1 MRRELLKVKIASMHI
16 NNDFQRNSNI
26 SHVFGTVWN
35 NSEISRIDIARK
47 LELYRSTV
55 SNIIGTL
62 LENDV
67 ICEGE
72 RGSVTEKGG
81 RKPVFLSINKSF
93 GCIIGIEL
101 QTNSFTVVAMT
112 FDGKQIFSM
121 TDQTPLDESLVPYP
135 EKSFV
140 YIIDKII
147 EKIIPEIE
155 KLPVPPLGIC
165 IGLPGIVDIDKGI
178 LIRSD
183 PFALKSFKYA
193 EVLGKRYGLPLF
205 MENDAKC
212 CAWLQCALHN
222 DVSKRDFFCVLT
234 KEYRGNERLDYP
246 GNFKNGI
253 GVGLSISLNGHIMHG
268 HNYAIG
274 EYVSRTWTR
283 NKKGQTG
290 LPEAVLNTI
299 VTSEDSYRE
308 WLIDLFS
315 TLTMFVPLLEPRA
328 IFLHGQ
334 PGSRRNKIQQVIQ
347 SDIPQFEDIL
357 DRCNSE
363 FIIMDEN
370 QYEIAQGAA
379 LMFLQKMFE
388 IPDIGSASSYSHIS
402 WDELFMLQRKSREK
416 CFQRGC

>member
-1 MRRELLKVKIASMHI
+1 MHI

-81 RKPVFLSINKSF
+81 RKPVFLSINKKF

-101 QTNSFTVVAMT
+101 QTNIFTVEALT
-112 FDGKQIFSM
+112 FDGKEIFSM
-121 TDQTPLDESLVPYP
+121 EGETPLNESLINSP
-135 EKSFV
+135 EKSFLFIV
-140 YIIDKII
+140 DHII

-165 IGLPGIVDIDKGI
+165 IGVPGIVDIDKGI
-178 LIRSD
+178 IIRSD
-183 PFALKSFKYA
+183 PFSLKSFKYA
-193 EVLGKRYGLPLF
+193 EALGKRYGLPLF

-222 DVSKRDFFCVLT
+222 DVGKRDFLCVLA
-234 KEYRGNERLDYP
+234 KDYQENERLDYP
-246 GNFKNGI
+246 GNFRNGI
-253 GVGLSISLNGHIMHG
+253 GVGLSISMNGRVMHG

-274 EYVSRTWTR
+274 EYISRTWSK

-315 TLTMFVPLLEPRA
+315 TLTMFVPLLEPKA
-328 IFLHGQ
+328 IFMHGQ
-334 PGSRRNKIQQVIQ
+334 PASRKSMITDVIHKE
-347 SDIPQFEDIL
+347 IPQFEDVVE
-357 DRCNSE
+357 RCGSE

-370 QYEIAQGAA
+370 PYEIARGAA

-388 IPDIGSASSYSHIS
+388 IPDLEGSVSYSHIS
-402 WDELFMLQRKSREK
+402 WDDLFSLQRKSRNK
-416 CFQRGC
+416 LFHRGC